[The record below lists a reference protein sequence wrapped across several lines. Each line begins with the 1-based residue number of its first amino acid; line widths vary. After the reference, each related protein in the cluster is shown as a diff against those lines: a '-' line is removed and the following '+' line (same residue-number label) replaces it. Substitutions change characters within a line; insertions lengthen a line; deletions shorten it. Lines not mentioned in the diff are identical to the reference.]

1 MLRNRNLLV
10 WLIQRKKTHKVMD
23 SIWIDYS
30 KTRLISKRFNVYVN
44 RLIVYQHNLV
54 VEKCGR
60 MTYGMVFESNELH
73 TRLLFIYESSVYRIE
88 TYESLRKTVISM
100 RVGKI
105 YMYIDIG
112 LNTMAITYVDNWN
125 YRVAW
130 SNGESSALVIKG
142 YDEFDYGHTRAEIPV
157 IHIKRTD
164 LADAW
169 AKCYALLQ
177 HLKLT

>member
-10 WLIQRKKTHKVMD
+10 WLLQRKKTHKVA
-23 SIWIDYS
+23 SVIRIDYS
-30 KTRLISKRFNVYVN
+30 KIRLVSRRFNVYVN
-44 RLIVYQHNLV
+44 RLIVYQDGRV

-112 LNTMAITYVDNWN
+112 LNAMAITYVDNWH

-130 SNGESSALVIKG
+130 HIGEPSAMVIKM
-142 YDEFDYGHTRAEIPV
+142 YDEFDHGHTREEIPM

-164 LADAW
+164 LVDTW
-169 AKCYALLQ
+169 AKCYALLV